1 MLQPSLR
8 QIEAMGVETV
18 QSVATMVIVTFLIEW
33 ATRIPFSTSS
43 ACKQSKL
50 SLMVLWNILEIYCT
64 ESCLEIADN
73 LWLRC
78 QD

>member
-1 MLQPSLR
+1 
-8 QIEAMGVETV
+8 MGGETV
-18 QSVATMVIVTFLIEW
+18 QSVATMVIATFLIEW
-33 ATRIPFSTSS
+33 ATSIPFTTPS

-50 SLMVLWNILEIYCT
+50 SLVTLWNILEIYRT
-64 ESCLEIADN
+64 DSCLGIADN

>member
-8 QIEAMGVETV
+8 QIESMGGETV

-33 ATRIPFSTSS
+33 ATRIPFSISS

-50 SLMVLWNILEIYCT
+50 SLMVLWNILEIYRT